1 MEAAGRHARRPPSR
15 TRNAISQGAMN
26 RLAKNV
32 AAVLVFSRPPL
43 VFGSFAFAVWV
54 MFSQHPLAY
63 LLGLIL
69 LSLAM
74 VFDWIDGWFAVRYLS
89 HSRLGPWVDRV
100 MDRMV
105 LSIIFPV
112 LVAGLF
118 WRYGR
123 LSDALDH
130 RQAQFQLLH
139 ALFVLAIC
147 VLVLMRD
154 QAVQFLRNFAA
165 EQEEVELSEVTR
177 TRTLLSSPLAM
188 LLYAYAFYLPARGWE
203 WLYRGLD
210 WINDLPL
217 RVWLV
222 LEIAFLLVNIGSA
235 TVYMRRY
242 GPLAL
247 DDICADDE
255 RLRRRILSVLP
266 NTITLLNGVLGII
279 AIILAGAGQV
289 REALFLLIG
298 AAFFDRL
305 DGMLARRLG
314 LTDPPAAPG
323 GRKPVQLGAILD
335 DISDFVSFCVAPAA
349 IFALVMPRHGQP
361 WGDLLPMA
369 VPWIYAVAGGARLLY
384 FTLDKHPVPGFF
396 KGMPVP
402 AAALLVMGPISIAA
416 EANAFAPGG
425 TELWRG
431 AATVVMLLAAL
442 AMNLYPVHYLH
453 IGRLM
458 GRRPLLLYSLLLLT
472 IAMIFTPYFGLLVLT
487 GLLLYLLSPMFTWR
501 IHPSEA
507 VRESRG

>member
-1 MEAAGRHARRPPSR
+1 
-15 TRNAISQGAMN
+15 
-26 RLAKNV
+26 
-32 AAVLVFSRPPL
+32 
-43 VFGSFAFAVWV
+43 

-100 MDRMV
+100 MDRIV

-123 LSDALDH
+123 LSGALDF
-130 RQAQFQLLH
+130 RQAQFLLLH

-154 QAVQFLRNFAA
+154 QAVQFLRNFALG
-165 EQEEVELSEVTR
+165 QEDVESSEVTR

-255 RLRRRILSVLP
+255 RLRRRILAVLP

-279 AIILAGAGQV
+279 AIVLASVGQV

-305 DGMLARRLG
+305 DGVLARRLG
-314 LTDPPAAPG
+314 LTDPPGDPD
-323 GRKPVQLGAILD
+323 GRRHIQLGAILD
-335 DISDFVSFCVAPAA
+335 DISDFVSFCIAPAV
-349 IFALVMPRHGQP
+349 IYALVIPER
-361 WGDLLPMA
+361 GDSPMGELLPTL
-369 VPWIYAVAGGARLLY
+369 VPWVYAVAGGARLLY

-402 AAALLVMGPISIAA
+402 AAALLVMGPIAIAA
-416 EANAFAPGG
+416 EASGFAPGG
-425 TELWRG
+425 AAAWHG
-431 AATVVMLLAAL
+431 AATAVMLLAAL
-442 AMNLYPVHYLH
+442 AMNLYPVRYLH

-458 GRRPLLLYSLLLLT
+458 GRRPILLYSLLLLT
-472 IAMIFTPYFGLLVLT
+472 IATIFTPYFGFVVLAFLLF
-487 GLLLYLLSPMFTWR
+487 YLLSPIFTWR
-501 IHPSEA
+501 IDPSEA
-507 VRESRG
+507 VRESRS

>member
-1 MEAAGRHARRPPSR
+1 
-15 TRNAISQGAMN
+15 MN
-26 RLAKNV
+26 RLAKNI
-32 AAVLVFSRPPL
+32 AAVLVFGRPPL

-74 VFDWIDGWFAVRYLS
+74 VFDWIDGWFAVRFLS

-123 LSDALDH
+123 LSGALDF
-130 RQAQFQLLH
+130 RQAQFLLLH

-154 QAVQFLRNFAA
+154 QAVQFLRNFALG
-165 EQEEVELSEVTR
+165 QEDVESTEVTR

-255 RLRRRILSVLP
+255 RLRRRILAVLP

-305 DGMLARRLG
+305 DGVLARRLG
-314 LTDPPAAPG
+314 LADPPAEAG
-323 GRKPVQLGAILD
+323 GRKHIQLGALLD
-335 DISDFVSFCVAPAA
+335 DISDFVSFCIAPAA
-349 IFALVMPRHGQP
+349 IYALVIPARTSLP
-361 WGDLLPMA
+361 AGDLLRTA
-369 VPWIYAVAGGARLLY
+369 VPWVYAIAGGARLLY
-384 FTLDKHPVPGFF
+384 FTLDRHPVPGFF

-416 EANAFAPGG
+416 EARAFAPGG
-425 TELWRG
+425 HDLWYG
-431 AATVVMLLAAL
+431 AATAVMLLAAV
-442 AMNLYPVHYLH
+442 AMNLYPVRYLH
-453 IGRLM
+453 VGRLM

-472 IAMIFTPYFGLLVLT
+472 IATIFTPYFGFVVLAFM
-487 GLLLYLLSPMFTWR
+487 LFYLLSPVFTWR
-501 IHPSEA
+501 IDPSVA

>member
-1 MEAAGRHARRPPSR
+1 
-15 TRNAISQGAMN
+15 MN
-26 RLAKNV
+26 RLAKNF
-32 AAVLVFSRPPL
+32 AAVLVFGRPPL
-43 VFGSFAFAVWV
+43 VFGAFACAVWV

-63 LLGLIL
+63 LLGMIL

-100 MDRMV
+100 MDRIV

-123 LSDALDH
+123 LSWALDA
-130 RQAQFQLLH
+130 RQAQFLLLH

-154 QAVQFLRNFAA
+154 QAVQFLRNFALG
-165 EQEEVELSEVTR
+165 QEDMESSEVTR
-177 TRTLLSSPLAM
+177 TRTLLSAPLAT
-188 LLYAYAFYLPARGWE
+188 LLYAYAFYLPAHGWE

-222 LEIAFLLVNIGSA
+222 LEIAFLLVNVGSA
-235 TVYMRRY
+235 TVYMRRF

-255 RLRRRILSVLP
+255 RLRRRILAVLP

-279 AIILAGAGQV
+279 AIVLASAGQV

-305 DGMLARRLG
+305 DGVLARRLG
-314 LTDPPAAPG
+314 LTDPPGGPGAP
-323 GRKPVQLGAILD
+323 KQIQLGAILD
-335 DISDFVSFCVAPAA
+335 DISDFVSFCIAPAA
-349 IFALVMPRHGQP
+349 IFALVITPRGGAP
-361 WGDLLPMA
+361 WGEMLPA
-369 VPWIYAVAGGARLLY
+369 LVPWVYALAGGARLLY

-416 EANAFAPGG
+416 ETSGFAPGG
-425 TELWRG
+425 TLLWNG
-431 AATVVMLLAAL
+431 IASVMMLLAAL
-442 AMNLYPVHYLH
+442 AMNLYPVRYLH

-458 GRRPLLLYSLLLLT
+458 GRRPMVLYSLLLLT
-472 IAMIFTPYFGLLVLT
+472 IATIFTPYFGFVVLAFLLF
-487 GLLLYLLSPMFTWR
+487 YLLSPVFTWR
-501 IHPSEA
+501 IDPSEA
-507 VRESRG
+507 VRESPS